1 MEVASSDSMNTPIKK
16 IQELSIASPNIKQ
29 IMVDKGYSNSIS
41 DKVLNEINYKL
52 QEIPSSPVH
61 DGSPEPQDQF
71 SKMHNLDFS
80 KMESIMNHYS
90 MKRMNNYNNNS
101 TKKRRTLTGIE
112 ETNSSPLKGKI
123 SPSKKSMNLNELLHN
138 TNHPSTIHSNDRKF
152 SFPRSKT
159 PSPYKNNTF
168 AQRPK
173 LPTLQSKSSIP
184 RLQKNTSATNLTPG
198 SPLEKKPSSSH
209 LNRSLEKKPSSS
221 HLNRSLEKKPSSSH
235 LNRSLEHKPSSNHLN
250 RSLEKKPST
259 SHLDTQSS
267 LNKKVTNPQKPV
279 PRLQSKSSIPQLDK
293 QNPLQKKPSIPQL
306 QKKSSI
312 PQLQKKTSIPQLN
325 KEVSSTQ
332 LQKKPS
338 IPQLNN
344 PQLQKKSS
352 IPQLQKK
359 SSIPQLQKKPSTS
372 QIQATTFAP
381 QLQSKTNTPQLEKQY
396 LTSQAKLSTKPE
408 FKEPYPK
415 REPTFNKPTVSSSQK
430 SLDKFMRFK
439 TRFS

>member
-138 TNHPSTIHSNDRKF
+138 TNPPSAIHSNDRKF

-184 RLQKNTSATNLTPG
+184 RLQKKSSATNLTPG

-221 HLNRSLEKKPSSSH
+221 HLNRSLEKKPS
-235 LNRSLEHKPSSNHLN
+235 
-250 RSLEKKPST
+250 T

-279 PRLQSKSSIPQLDK
+279 PRLQSKSSIPLLDK

-312 PQLQKKTSIPQLN
+312 PQLQKKPSIP
-325 KEVSSTQ
+325 Q

-338 IPQLNN
+338 IPQLNKEISSNQLQKKPSIPQFNN

-372 QIQATTFAP
+372 QIQAPTFAP
-381 QLQSKTNTPQLEKQY
+381 QIQSETSTPQFEKQY
-396 LTSQAKLSTKPE
+396 FTSQAKLSTKPE

>member
-112 ETNSSPLKGKI
+112 ETHSSPLKGKI

-235 LNRSLEHKPSSNHLN
+235 LNRSLEKKPSSSHLNRSLEQKPSSNHWN

-293 QNPLQKKPSIPQL
+293 QNSLQKKPSIPQL

-332 LQKKPS
+332 LQNKPS
-338 IPQLNN
+338 ISQLNN
-344 PQLQKKSS
+344 
-352 IPQLQKK
+352 PQLQKK

-381 QLQSKTNTPQLEKQY
+381 QLEKQY
-396 LTSQAKLSTKPE
+396 LTSQSKLSTKPE